1 MKIGG
6 WRWCADPARPGL
18 GAGSDPLGVA
28 MVAVLVAVLVMAA
41 SIWIAI
47 FLEPRLGML
56 PTRATLARVSQ
67 PASCR
72 FRHGAARPAV
82 RRPVRCTQGVRA
94 QVVDLRERGQL
105 VRAMGDPQQRPVA
118 RAPAP
123 PGERRRPWP
132 RPGAWWVRPEVARA
146 VGQHGRAT
154 LRRCSFPPETS
165 GSSALTHSKGR
176 LAHVSSLSV
185 TRVVQT

>member
-1 MKIGG
+1 
-6 WRWCADPARPGL
+6 
-18 GAGSDPLGVA
+18 

-72 FRHGAARPAV
+72 FRHGAGRPAV

-94 QVVDLRERGQL
+94 EVVDLRERGQL
-105 VRAMGDPQQRPVA
+105 FRAMGDPQQRPVA

-123 PGERRRPWP
+123 PGAPASAVAASRCLVGSSRGSTGGRPA
-132 RPGAWWVRPEVARA
+132 RPGPR
-146 VGQHGRAT
+146 
-154 LRRCSFPPETS
+154 
-165 GSSALTHSKGR
+165 
-176 LAHVSSLSV
+176 
-185 TRVVQT
+185 

>member
-1 MKIGG
+1 
-6 WRWCADPARPGL
+6 
-18 GAGSDPLGVA
+18 
-28 MVAVLVAVLVMAA
+28 MVAVLAAVLVMAA

-94 QVVDLRERGQL
+94 EVVDLRERGQL
-105 VRAMGDPQQRPVA
+105 FRAMGDPQQRPVA
-118 RAPAP
+118 RSSTAWGTGVGRGRVEV
-123 PGERRRPWP
+123 PG
-132 RPGAWWVRPEVARA
+132 WVRPPVARA
-146 VGQHGRAT
+146 VGQHGPGHAEAVQLSAGDQRFISID
-154 LRRCSFPPETS
+154 SFKGPP
-165 GSSALTHSKGR
+165 GSRQLPFGHAGR
-176 LAHVSSLSV
+176 SDLNA
-185 TRVVQT
+185 